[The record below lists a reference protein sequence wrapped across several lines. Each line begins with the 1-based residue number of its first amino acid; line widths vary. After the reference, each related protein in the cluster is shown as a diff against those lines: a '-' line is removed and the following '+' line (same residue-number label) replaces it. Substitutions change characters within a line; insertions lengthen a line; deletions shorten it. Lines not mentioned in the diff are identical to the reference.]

1 MLPSQLRNKIEGEK
15 TSGFPFEDISYR
27 QAERSQLIMKHVI
40 SVLVENKVGVLSR
53 ITGLFSGR
61 GFNIESLAVGE
72 TENIDISR
80 MTIVVSGDNSILEQV
95 RKQLGK
101 VIDTIKVIDF
111 TGTDYVERN
120 LMLIK
125 VSALPG
131 RRSEIIELVDVF
143 RGKIIDVG
151 QKDMVIEISGPED
164 RLEAALNLIRPYG
177 IKEVARTGRIAMTR
191 GPK

>member
-1 MLPSQLRNKIEGEK
+1 
-15 TSGFPFEDISYR
+15 
-27 QAERSQLIMKHVI
+27 MKHVI

-72 TENIDISR
+72 TENMAISR
-80 MTIVVSGDNSILEQV
+80 MTIVVSGDDSILEQV

-101 VIDTIKVIDF
+101 VIDTIKVTDF
-111 TGTDYVERN
+111 TGIDHVERD

-131 RRSEIIELVDVF
+131 KRSEIIEIVDVF

-151 QKDMVIEISGPED
+151 QKDMIVEISGPED
-164 RLEAALNLIRPYG
+164 RLEAVLNLLRPYG
-177 IKEVARTGRIAMTR
+177 IKEVARTGRIAMNR

>member
-1 MLPSQLRNKIEGEK
+1 
-15 TSGFPFEDISYR
+15 
-27 QAERSQLIMKHVI
+27 MKHVI

-72 TENIDISR
+72 TESEDISR
-80 MTIVVSGDNSILEQV
+80 MTIVVSGDESILEQV

-125 VSALPG
+125 VSAVPG
-131 RRSEIIELVDVF
+131 KRSDIIELVNVF
-143 RGKIIDVG
+143 RGKVIDVG

-164 RLEAALNLIRPYG
+164 RLAAVLDLLRPYG
-177 IKEVARTGRIAMTR
+177 IKEVARTGRIAMNR
-191 GPK
+191 GQK

>member
-1 MLPSQLRNKIEGEK
+1 
-15 TSGFPFEDISYR
+15 
-27 QAERSQLIMKHVI
+27 MKHVI

-72 TENIDISR
+72 TEDTNISR
-80 MTIVVSGDNSILEQV
+80 MTIVVSGDESILEQV

-101 VIDTIKVIDF
+101 VVDTIKVTDY

-120 LMLIK
+120 LILIK

-131 RRSEIIELVDVF
+131 KRNEIIDLVDVF

-151 QKDMVIEISGPED
+151 QKDIIVEISGPED
-164 RLEAALNLIRPYG
+164 RLEAVLNLLRPFG
-177 IKEVARTGRIAMTR
+177 IKEVARTGRIAMNR

>member
-1 MLPSQLRNKIEGEK
+1 
-15 TSGFPFEDISYR
+15 
-27 QAERSQLIMKHVI
+27 MKHVI
-40 SVLVENKVGVLSR
+40 SVLVENKVGVLAR

-72 TENIDISR
+72 TENMDISR
-80 MTIVVSGDNSILEQV
+80 MTIVVSGDEAILEQV

-101 VIDTIKVIDF
+101 VIDTIKVTDF
-111 TGTDYVERN
+111 TGTDYVERD

-125 VSALPG
+125 INAAPG
-131 RRSEIIELVDVF
+131 KRSEIVELVDVF

-164 RLEAALNLIRPYG
+164 RLEAMLDLLRPYG
-177 IKEVARTGRIAMTR
+177 IKEVARTGRIAMNR

>member
-1 MLPSQLRNKIEGEK
+1 
-15 TSGFPFEDISYR
+15 
-27 QAERSQLIMKHVI
+27 MKHVI
-40 SVLVENKVGVLSR
+40 SVLVENKVGVLAR

-72 TENIDISR
+72 TENMDISR
-80 MTIVVSGDNSILEQV
+80 MTIVVSGDEAILEQV

-101 VIDTIKVIDF
+101 VIDTIKVTDC
-111 TGTDYVERN
+111 TGTDYVERD

-125 VSALPG
+125 INAAPG
-131 RRSEIIELVDVF
+131 KRSEIVELVDVF

-164 RLEAALNLIRPYG
+164 RLEAMLDLLRPYG
-177 IKEVARTGRIAMTR
+177 IKEVARTGRIAMNR

>member
-1 MLPSQLRNKIEGEK
+1 
-15 TSGFPFEDISYR
+15 
-27 QAERSQLIMKHVI
+27 MKHVI

-72 TENIDISR
+72 TENMAISR
-80 MTIVVSGDNSILEQV
+80 MTIVVSGDESILEQV

-101 VIDTIKVIDF
+101 VVDTIKVTDY

-120 LMLIK
+120 LILIK
-125 VSALPG
+125 VSVLPVK
-131 RRSEIIELVDVF
+131 RSEIIELVDVF

-151 QKDMVIEISGPED
+151 QKDMIVEISGPED
-164 RLEAALNLIRPYG
+164 RLEAVLNLLRPFG
-177 IKEVARTGRIAMTR
+177 IKEVARTGRIAMNR

>member
-1 MLPSQLRNKIEGEK
+1 
-15 TSGFPFEDISYR
+15 
-27 QAERSQLIMKHVI
+27 MKHII

-72 TENIDISR
+72 TEDMAISR
-80 MTIVVSGDNSILEQV
+80 MTIVVSGDESILEQV

-101 VIDTIKVIDF
+101 IIDTIKVTDF
-111 TGTDYVERN
+111 TGSDYVERD

-125 VSALPG
+125 VNAIPG
-131 RRSEIIELVDVF
+131 KRSEIIELIDVF

-151 QKDMVIEISGPED
+151 QKDMIVEISGPED
-164 RLEAALNLIRPYG
+164 RLEAVLDLLRPYG
-177 IKEVARTGRIAMTR
+177 IKEVARTGRIAMNR

>member
-1 MLPSQLRNKIEGEK
+1 
-15 TSGFPFEDISYR
+15 
-27 QAERSQLIMKHVI
+27 MKHVI
-40 SVLVENKVGVLSR
+40 SVLVENKVGVLAR

-72 TENIDISR
+72 TENMNISR
-80 MTIVVSGDNSILEQV
+80 MTIVVSGDDSILEQV

-101 VIDTIKVIDF
+101 VIDTIKVTDF
-111 TGTDYVERN
+111 TGTDYVERD

-125 VSALPG
+125 VSAAPG
-131 RRSEIIELVDVF
+131 KRSEVVELVDVF

-164 RLEAALNLIRPYG
+164 RLEAMLDLLRPYG
-177 IKEVARTGRIAMTR
+177 IKEVARTGRIAMNR

>member
-1 MLPSQLRNKIEGEK
+1 
-15 TSGFPFEDISYR
+15 
-27 QAERSQLIMKHVI
+27 MKHVI

-72 TENIDISR
+72 TEDTNISR
-80 MTIVVSGDNSILEQV
+80 MTIVVSGDDSILEQV

-101 VIDTIKVIDF
+101 VIDTIKVTDY

-120 LMLIK
+120 LILIK

-131 RRSEIIELVDVF
+131 KRNEIIELVDVF

-151 QKDMVIEISGPED
+151 QKDMIVEISGHED
-164 RLEAALNLIRPYG
+164 RLEAVLNLLRPFG
-177 IKEVARTGRIAMTR
+177 IKEVTRTGRIAMNR

>member
-1 MLPSQLRNKIEGEK
+1 
-15 TSGFPFEDISYR
+15 
-27 QAERSQLIMKHVI
+27 MKHII

-72 TENIDISR
+72 TEDMAISR
-80 MTIVVSGDNSILEQV
+80 MTIVVSGDESILEQV

-101 VIDTIKVIDF
+101 IIDTIKVTDF
-111 TGTDYVERN
+111 TGADYVERD

-131 RRSEIIELVDVF
+131 KRSEIIELIDVF

-151 QKDMVIEISGPED
+151 QKDMIVEISGPED
-164 RLEAALNLIRPYG
+164 RLEAVLNLLRPYG
-177 IKEVARTGRIAMTR
+177 IKEVTRTGRIAMNR

>member
-1 MLPSQLRNKIEGEK
+1 
-15 TSGFPFEDISYR
+15 
-27 QAERSQLIMKHVI
+27 MKHVI

-72 TENIDISR
+72 TESKAISR
-80 MTIVVSGDNSILEQV
+80 MTIVVSGDESILEQV

-111 TGTDYVERN
+111 GDTDYVERN

-125 VSALPG
+125 VSAVPG
-131 RRSEIIELVDVF
+131 KKR
-143 RGKIIDVG
+143 
-151 QKDMVIEISGPED
+151 
-164 RLEAALNLIRPYG
+164 
-177 IKEVARTGRIAMTR
+177 
-191 GPK
+191 

>member
-1 MLPSQLRNKIEGEK
+1 
-15 TSGFPFEDISYR
+15 
-27 QAERSQLIMKHVI
+27 MKHVI

-72 TENIDISR
+72 TENMAISR
-80 MTIVVSGDNSILEQV
+80 MTIVVSGDESILEQV

-101 VIDTIKVIDF
+101 IIDTIKVTDF
-111 TGTDYVERN
+111 TGSDYVERN

-125 VSALPG
+125 VNATQG
-131 RRSEIIELVDVF
+131 KRSEIIELVDVF
-143 RGKIIDVG
+143 RGKIIDIG
-151 QKDMVIEISGPED
+151 QKDMIVEISGPED
-164 RLEAALNLIRPYG
+164 RLEAVLNLLRPFG
-177 IKEVARTGRIAMTR
+177 IKEVARTGRIAMNR

>member
-1 MLPSQLRNKIEGEK
+1 
-15 TSGFPFEDISYR
+15 
-27 QAERSQLIMKHVI
+27 MKHVI
-40 SVLVENKVGVLSR
+40 SVLVENKVGVLAR

-72 TENIDISR
+72 TENMDISR
-80 MTIVVSGDNSILEQV
+80 MTIVVSGDEAILEQV

-101 VIDTIKVIDF
+101 VIDTIKVTDF
-111 TGTDYVERN
+111 TGTDYVERD

-125 VSALPG
+125 MNAAPG
-131 RRSEIIELVDVF
+131 KRSEIVELVDVF

-164 RLEAALNLIRPYG
+164 RLEAMLDLLRPYG
-177 IKEVARTGRIAMTR
+177 IKEVARTGRIAMNR

>member
-1 MLPSQLRNKIEGEK
+1 
-15 TSGFPFEDISYR
+15 
-27 QAERSQLIMKHVI
+27 MKHVI

-72 TENIDISR
+72 TESKAISR
-80 MTIVVSGDNSILEQV
+80 MTIVVSGDESILEQV

-111 TGTDYVERN
+111 ADTNYVERN

-125 VSALPG
+125 VSAVPG
-131 RRSEIIELVDVF
+131 KRGDIIELVDVF

-164 RLEAALNLIRPYG
+164 RLEAVLDLLRPCG
-177 IKEVARTGRIAMTR
+177 IKEVARTGRIAMNR
-191 GPK
+191 GTK

>member
-1 MLPSQLRNKIEGEK
+1 
-15 TSGFPFEDISYR
+15 
-27 QAERSQLIMKHVI
+27 MKHII

-72 TENIDISR
+72 TEDMAISR
-80 MTIVVSGDNSILEQV
+80 MTIVVSGDESILEQV

-101 VIDTIKVIDF
+101 IIDTIKVTDF
-111 TGTDYVERN
+111 TGSDYVERD

-125 VSALPG
+125 VSAIPG
-131 RRSEIIELVDVF
+131 KRSEIIELIDIF

-151 QKDMVIEISGPED
+151 QKDMIVEISGPED
-164 RLEAALNLIRPYG
+164 RLEAVLNLLRPYG
-177 IKEVARTGRIAMTR
+177 IKEVTRTGRIAMNR

>member
-1 MLPSQLRNKIEGEK
+1 
-15 TSGFPFEDISYR
+15 
-27 QAERSQLIMKHVI
+27 MKHVI

-72 TENIDISR
+72 TENMAISR
-80 MTIVVSGDNSILEQV
+80 MTIVVSGDDSILEQV

-101 VIDTIKVIDF
+101 VIDTIKVTDY

-120 LMLIK
+120 LILIK
-125 VSALPG
+125 VSVLPG
-131 RRSEIIELVDVF
+131 KRSEIIELVDVF

-151 QKDMVIEISGPED
+151 QKDMIVEISGPEE
-164 RLEAALNLIRPYG
+164 RLEAVLNLLRPYG
-177 IKEVARTGRIAMTR
+177 IKEVTRTGRIAMNR

>member
-1 MLPSQLRNKIEGEK
+1 
-15 TSGFPFEDISYR
+15 
-27 QAERSQLIMKHVI
+27 MKHVI

-72 TENIDISR
+72 TENETISR
-80 MTIVVSGDNSILEQV
+80 MTIVVSGDKSILEQV

-101 VIDTIKVIDF
+101 VIDTIKVVDF
-111 TGTDYVERN
+111 TGTDYVDRN

-131 RRSEIIELVDVF
+131 KRSEIIDLVDVF

-151 QKDMVIEISGPED
+151 QKDMIIEISGPED
-164 RLEAALNLIRPYG
+164 RLVAVLDLIRPYG
-177 IKEVARTGRIAMTR
+177 IKEVARTGRIAMNR
-191 GPK
+191 GQK

>member
-1 MLPSQLRNKIEGEK
+1 
-15 TSGFPFEDISYR
+15 
-27 QAERSQLIMKHVI
+27 MKHVI

-72 TENIDISR
+72 TENMAISR
-80 MTIVVSGDNSILEQV
+80 MTIVVSGDDSILEQV

-101 VIDTIKVIDF
+101 VIDTIKVTDY

-120 LMLIK
+120 LILIK
-125 VSALPG
+125 VSVLPG
-131 RRSEIIELVDVF
+131 KRSEIIELVDVF

-151 QKDMVIEISGPED
+151 QKDMIVEISGPED
-164 RLEAALNLIRPYG
+164 RLEAVLNLLRPYG
-177 IKEVARTGRIAMTR
+177 IKEVTRTGRIAMNR

>member
-1 MLPSQLRNKIEGEK
+1 
-15 TSGFPFEDISYR
+15 
-27 QAERSQLIMKHVI
+27 MKHVI

-72 TENIDISR
+72 TEDTNISR
-80 MTIVVSGDNSILEQV
+80 MTIVVSGDASILEQV

-101 VIDTIKVIDF
+101 VIDTIKVTDY

-120 LMLIK
+120 LILIK

-131 RRSEIIELVDVF
+131 KRNEIIELVDVF

-151 QKDMVIEISGPED
+151 QKDMIVEISGHED
-164 RLEAALNLIRPYG
+164 RLEAVLNLLRPFG
-177 IKEVARTGRIAMTR
+177 IKEVTRTGRIAMNR
-191 GPK
+191 GSK

>member
-1 MLPSQLRNKIEGEK
+1 
-15 TSGFPFEDISYR
+15 
-27 QAERSQLIMKHVI
+27 MKHVI

-72 TENIDISR
+72 TENVDISR
-80 MTIVVSGDNSILEQV
+80 MTIVVSGDDSILEQV

-101 VIDTIKVIDF
+101 VVDTIKVTDY
-111 TGTDYVERN
+111 TGTDYVERD
-120 LMLIK
+120 LILIK

-131 RRSEIIELVDVF
+131 KRNEIIDLVDVF

-151 QKDMVIEISGPED
+151 QKDIIVEISGPED
-164 RLEAALNLIRPYG
+164 RLEAVLNLLRPFG
-177 IKEVARTGRIAMTR
+177 IKEVVRTGRIAMNR

>member
-1 MLPSQLRNKIEGEK
+1 
-15 TSGFPFEDISYR
+15 
-27 QAERSQLIMKHVI
+27 MKHVI

-72 TENIDISR
+72 TENMAISR
-80 MTIVVSGDNSILEQV
+80 MTIVVSGDDSIIEQV

-101 VIDTIKVIDF
+101 VIDTIKV
-111 TGTDYVERN
+111 TDYTGADYVARD
-120 LMLIK
+120 LILIK

-131 RRSEIIELVDVF
+131 KRNEIIELVDVF

-151 QKDMVIEISGPED
+151 QKDMIVEISGPED
-164 RLEAALNLIRPYG
+164 RLEAVLNLIRPYG
-177 IKEVARTGRIAMTR
+177 IKEVARTGRIAMNR

>member
-1 MLPSQLRNKIEGEK
+1 
-15 TSGFPFEDISYR
+15 
-27 QAERSQLIMKHVI
+27 MKHVI

-72 TENIDISR
+72 TEDTDISR
-80 MTIVVSGDNSILEQV
+80 MTIVVSGDESILEQV

-101 VIDTIKVIDF
+101 VVDTIKVTDY

-120 LMLIK
+120 LILIK

-131 RRSEIIELVDVF
+131 KRNEIIELVDVF

-151 QKDMVIEISGPED
+151 QKDMIVEISGPED
-164 RLEAALNLIRPYG
+164 RLEAVLNLLRPFG
-177 IKEVARTGRIAMTR
+177 IKEVARTGRIAMNR

>member
-1 MLPSQLRNKIEGEK
+1 
-15 TSGFPFEDISYR
+15 
-27 QAERSQLIMKHVI
+27 MKHVI

-72 TENIDISR
+72 TEDTNISR
-80 MTIVVSGDNSILEQV
+80 MTIVVSGDDSILEQV

-101 VIDTIKVIDF
+101 VVDTIKVTDY

-120 LMLIK
+120 LILIK

-131 RRSEIIELVDVF
+131 KRNEIIELVDVF

-151 QKDMVIEISGPED
+151 QKDMIVEISGPED
-164 RLEAALNLIRPYG
+164 RLEAVLNLLRPFG
-177 IKEVARTGRIAMTR
+177 IKEVARTGRIAMNR